1 MTCQIG
7 SEEPPS
13 SNSSIDQT
21 RKTGGNREVVLDV
34 SPLILFLCRA
44 HWSKKLSA
52 AMYLKVV
59 FFAIVVA
66 AVGAAAATDSDGCSS
81 QSTCDVCGATTDC
94 QWLNCSSTP
103 SCYNMTVLTDNGTCV
118 NVSCSGNAT
127 TIPTVAPT
135 PSGNVTSPAPP
146 APATGTSASTTPV
159 SPSPDPHKNTFDA
172 ASFIGGIVLVL
183 GLQAV
188 IFFLYKFCK
197 SKDRN
202 YHTL

>member
-13 SNSSIDQT
+13 SNGSIDQT
-21 RKTGGNREVVLDV
+21 RKTGRNREVLLDV
-34 SPLILFLCRA
+34 SPQIPFPCRA

-52 AMYLKVV
+52 VMYLKVV
-59 FFAIVVA
+59 FFAVVVA
-66 AVGAAAATDSDGCSS
+66 AVGAAAAPDSDGCSS
-81 QSTCDVCGATTDC
+81 QTSCDQCGGIADC
-94 QWLNCSSTP
+94 QWLNCSSIP
-103 SCYNMTVLTDNGTCV
+103 ACYNTTLLTDNNTCI

-127 TIPTVAPT
+127 TVPTVAPT
-135 PSGNVTSPAPP
+135 PAGNVTSTAPP
-146 APATGTSASTTPV
+146 APATGTSASTTPA

>member
-1 MTCQIG
+1 MPAAHAHLGLLLTPPSEKCHMTCQIG

-66 AVGAAAATDSDGCSS
+66 AVGAAAATDSGKF
-81 QSTCDVCGATTDC
+81 ATSR
-94 QWLNCSSTP
+94 LLS
-103 SCYNMTVLTDNGTCV
+103 
-118 NVSCSGNAT
+118 
-127 TIPTVAPT
+127 
-135 PSGNVTSPAPP
+135 
-146 APATGTSASTTPV
+146 
-159 SPSPDPHKNTFDA
+159 
-172 ASFIGGIVLVL
+172 
-183 GLQAV
+183 
-188 IFFLYKFCK
+188 
-197 SKDRN
+197 
-202 YHTL
+202 